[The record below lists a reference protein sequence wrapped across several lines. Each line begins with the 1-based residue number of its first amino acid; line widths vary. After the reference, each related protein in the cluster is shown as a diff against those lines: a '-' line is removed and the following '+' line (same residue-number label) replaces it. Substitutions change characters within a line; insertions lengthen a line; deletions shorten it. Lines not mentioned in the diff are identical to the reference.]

1 MNQFDRAIEFQLD
14 LQRVSKTLQADAI
27 RILKRLEREL
37 VAEVS
42 AGRYTQWRKARIE
55 AQLKTVRDS
64 IADYYDEAA
73 TATMQSSASI
83 VTSAARS
90 TVVGMGPGAVLP
102 STDVLASIVSN
113 AVVQGAPMTAWWNK
127 QAADTAFKFSVAVG
141 QGLVAAETNQQ
152 IVNRVLDVMTV
163 SKANAA
169 ALVQTT
175 VATVASD
182 AAKAVAADNADII
195 KRIRAVETLDSRTCL
210 RCMPLDGLEWEP
222 DGTPIGHNI
231 PLPSWPIHYNCRGLA
246 IYRITDEPPGGTR
259 ATGEGQVAAKTTFND
274 WLDRQSKAKQE
285 EILGQGRAELYRSG
299 KITLSDL
306 TSGTGRPLTIKQLN
320 DKYNRE
326 D

>member
-1 MNQFDRAIEFQLD
+1 MNQFDRAVEFQLD
-14 LQRVSKTLQADAI
+14 LQRVTKSLQADAI
-27 RILKRLEREL
+27 RILQRLEREL

-42 AGRYTQWRKARIE
+42 AGRYTQWRKARVD
-55 AQLKTVRDS
+55 AQLKEIRAS
-64 IADYYDEAA
+64 IAEYYAQASAA
-73 TATMQSSASI
+73 TAESAGSVATI
-83 VTSAARS
+83 AARS
-90 TVVGMGPGAVLP
+90 TALGMGAAANLP
-102 STDVLASIVSN
+102 STEVISSIMGR
-113 AVVQGAPMTAWWNK
+113 AIVQGAPMAAWWEK
-127 QAADTAFKFSVAVG
+127 QAGDVAFNFAAAVR
-141 QGLVAAETNQQ
+141 QGIVAAETNQQ
-152 IVNRVLDVMTV
+152 IVKRVLDVMTV

-175 VATVASD
+175 VATVSTD
-182 AAKAVAADNADII
+182 AAKAVAAQNADII

-222 DGTPIGHNI
+222 DGTPIGHNV

-246 IYRITDEPPGGTR
+246 LYRITDEPPGGSR
-259 ATGEGQVAAKTTFND
+259 ATGDGQVAAKTTFND

-285 EILGQGRAELYRSG
+285 EILGQGRADLYRSG

>member
-1 MNQFDRAIEFQLD
+1 MNQFDRALEFQLD

-83 VTSAARS
+83 ATSAARS

-102 STDVLASIVSN
+102 STEVLSSIVSR

-127 QAADTAFKFSVAVG
+127 QAADTAFKFAAAVR

-152 IVNRVLDVMTV
+152 IVKRVLDVMTV

-175 VATVASD
+175 VATVSTD
-182 AAKAVAADNADII
+182 AAKTVAADNADII

-274 WLDRQSKAKQE
+274 WLDRQSNAKQE

-320 DKYNRE
+320 DKYN
-326 D
+326 